1 MDDLKPLW
9 VLLKPSSVNLI
20 CVTAIICGFHLLMSL
35 WSPRRQINYFNEE
48 NILDELKRWDEDN
61 HHQENDKQL
70 SVINSHHC
78 SSRLLSSRNHNYG
91 RHNCSLSPKTAA
103 RLEPPSCHPNQSN
116 STVLNLLGFIS
127 VTGNRREAR
136 NLHSWVE
143 IYCRLFSD

>member
-1 MDDLKPLW
+1 MDDLKPLR

-48 NILDELKRWDEDN
+48 NILDELKRWDEEN

-78 SSRLLSSRNHNYG
+78 SSRLLPPETTIMAATIAV
-91 RHNCSLSPKTAA
+91 SPLKQ
-103 RLEPPSCHPNQSN
+103 PPDSN
-116 STVLNLLGFIS
+116 LPS
-127 VTGNRREAR
+127 VTPTNQ
-136 NLHSWVE
+136 
-143 IYCRLFSD
+143 IPPY

>member
-48 NILDELKRWDEDN
+48 NILDELKRWDEEN

-70 SVINSHHC
+70 C
-78 SSRLLSSRNHNYG
+78 Y
-91 RHNCSLSPKTAA
+91 
-103 RLEPPSCHPNQSN
+103 
-116 STVLNLLGFIS
+116 
-127 VTGNRREAR
+127 
-136 NLHSWVE
+136 
-143 IYCRLFSD
+143 